1 MSNTRNKKIIL
12 LASTGLVTLST
23 MAVVLLGQ
31 NDLELMPSKATANTS
46 RVVTINKDNRILDF
60 YSNGYQYFTGVLFPL
75 SDGSA
80 YNYIYLS
87 QSQKGTFEDNKCVL
101 TLWSNDS
108 SQRTCFIY
116 MNSYINSDKVF
127 SKDEASTQVYDR
139 VTFNH
144 LTAIDITLEK
154 ASDRLTELSST
165 VGGVLTGTFTTVA
178 EGSNYVKK
186 HWVPN
191 NSKGY
196 ATNDEEV
203 RFFVEGV
210 EGGYPGKGVWVT
222 EMSFYYD
229 C

>member
-1 MSNTRNKKIIL
+1 MNNNKKKIIL
-12 LASTGLVTLST
+12 LASTGLITLST

-31 NDLELMPSKATANTS
+31 KGDEFAQLRATTNSS
-46 RVVTINKDNRILDF
+46 RVVTVNKDNRILDF
-60 YSNGYQYFTGVLFPL
+60 YTNGYQYFTGVLFPL

-87 QSQKGTFEDNKCVL
+87 QDQRGTFEDKKCVL
-101 TLWSNDS
+101 TLWSNNS
-108 SQRTCFIY
+108 NQRTCFIY
-116 MNSYINSDKVF
+116 MNSYIDSDKVL
-127 SKDEASTQVYDR
+127 SKDEARTQVYDT

-154 ASDRLTELSST
+154 ADDRLTDLSST
-165 VGGVLTGTFTTVA
+165 VGGVLTGIFTIVG

-196 ATNDEEV
+196 ASNDEEV

-210 EGGYPGKGVWVT
+210 EGGHPGKGVWVT
-222 EMSFYYD
+222 EMTFYYD